1 MINRTFDAVL
11 PVLLELSF
19 TVSCE
24 CGDPEVIQP
33 ALCLCWCTW
42 GFDTPGY
49 IYLAVIKLGPA
60 CSLV

>member
-1 MINRTFDAVL
+1 MINRTFDAVV

-33 ALCLCWCTW
+33 ALCLQQVHV
-42 GFDTPGY
+42 G
-49 IYLAVIKLGPA
+49 V
-60 CSLV
+60 